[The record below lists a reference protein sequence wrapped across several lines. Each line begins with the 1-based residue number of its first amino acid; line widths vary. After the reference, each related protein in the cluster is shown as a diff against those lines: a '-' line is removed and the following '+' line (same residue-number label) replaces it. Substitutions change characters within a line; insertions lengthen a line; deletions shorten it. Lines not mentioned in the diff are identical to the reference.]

1 MVRPG
6 PLSGGRCA
14 RAGLGAGAAQPG
26 RPLGRRPAGRVCSTG
41 CALRLVSAA
50 HAAAPSFSPGAAR
63 SGIARGPVPSR
74 PVIPGPAHLPW
85 EGRSTAHA
93 LDLEPA
99 NAARDRSAEI
109 PSVGAAP
116 LVTTGRSPREVPSIC
131 GAIVGGGAAR
141 WQAATAL
148 RPRWTAVRRWTYDL
162 RPGQGDLRVTCE
174 SKTMRATSSGW
185 PAAAATPSG
194 STPPVLAST
203 RGSSAWRAVRS
214 ARVSPPTVTR
224 LLMR

>member
-14 RAGLGAGAAQPG
+14 RAGLGAGAAQSG
-26 RPLGRRPAGRVCSTG
+26 RPPGRRPAGRVCSTG

-74 PVIPGPAHLPW
+74 PVIPGPTHLPW

-93 LDLEPA
+93 LDLERT
-99 NAARDRSAEI
+99 NAAPDRSAEI

-116 LVTTGRSPREVPSIC
+116 LVTTSRSPREVPSIC
-131 GAIVGGGAAR
+131 RATVGGEAAR
-141 WQAATAL
+141 WQAATAGG
-148 RPRWTAVRRWTYDL
+148 RVGRRFGVGPTICAL
-162 RPGQGDLRVTCE
+162 ARVTYE

-203 RGSSAWRAVRS
+203 RGSSAWRAACPQGCRP
-214 ARVSPPTVTR
+214 RP
-224 LLMR
+224 

>member
-1 MVRPG
+1 VVAALGLAWVQVRPNLG
-6 PLSGGRCA
+6 DHLAGAPQGASVAPVARCA
-14 RAGLGAGAAQPG
+14 WF
-26 RPLGRRPAGRVCSTG
+26 
-41 CALRLVSAA
+41 SAA

-74 PVIPGPAHLPW
+74 PVIPGPTHLPW

-131 GAIVGGGAAR
+131 RLSIPVVTVCARRVPGVPGGLWTNVDQGAAPT
-141 WQAATAL
+141 WSN
-148 RPRWTAVRRWTYDL
+148 
-162 RPGQGDLRVTCE
+162 G
-174 SKTMRATSSGW
+174 K
-185 PAAAATPSG
+185 
-194 STPPVLAST
+194 
-203 RGSSAWRAVRS
+203 RS
-214 ARVSPPTVTR
+214 QD
-224 LLMR
+224 

>member
-6 PLSGGRCA
+6 PLLGGRCA

-74 PVIPGPAHLPW
+74 PVIPGPTHLPW

-116 LVTTGRSPREVPSIC
+116 LVTTSRSPREVPSIC
-131 GAIVGGGAAR
+131 RATVGGEAAR
-141 WQAATAL
+141 WQAATAGG
-148 RPRWTAVRRWTYDL
+148 RVGRRFGVGPTICAL
-162 RPGQGDLRVTCE
+162 ARVTYE
-174 SKTMRATSSGW
+174 SKTMRAASSGW

-203 RGSSAWRAVRS
+203 RGSSAWRAACPQGCRP
-214 ARVSPPTVTR
+214 RP
-224 LLMR
+224 